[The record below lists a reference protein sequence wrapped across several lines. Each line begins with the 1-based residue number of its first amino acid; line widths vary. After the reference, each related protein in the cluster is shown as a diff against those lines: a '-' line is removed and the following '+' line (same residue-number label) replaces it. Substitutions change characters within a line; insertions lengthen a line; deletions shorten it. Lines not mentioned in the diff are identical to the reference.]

1 MKRHLVLFSLVFLLT
16 VGMIAFRY
24 VKTEKQTAAPVG
36 SGLAADE
43 RKEPSNGITPVQ
55 AVPNEA
61 PERPETEPVPDEESD
76 PQPYSGAEGPT
87 AGPAEPAVLP
97 SEEEP
102 VTAKPY
108 TEKTYQLVSDLV
120 YVCREEGTAEGGAKI
135 AAILDELETEDKAL
149 ARLWRGITDELAA
162 VCADGAPAPGLPDG
176 LPQDDSLCFAVL
188 GFQLLYDGDMAPE
201 LLGRCET
208 ALQALRQYPK
218 AYVAV
223 TGGGTAFGNRKAT
236 EADVMA
242 AWFQAQG
249 IAPERIII
257 ENRSLTTDQ
266 NAVNTCAILTESYPQ
281 IREIVVIT
289 SDYHMALGRMMFTE
303 AALLHAWRSGGAV
316 PYTVQ
321 GGPSWATSGSDEY
334 SGERNIMPYVWVMAN
349 PSYGNGA

>member
-1 MKRHLVLFSLVFLLT
+1 M
-16 VGMIAFRY
+16 
-24 VKTEKQTAAPVG
+24 
-36 SGLAADE
+36 
-43 RKEPSNGITPVQ
+43 
-55 AVPNEA
+55 
-61 PERPETEPVPDEESD
+61 
-76 PQPYSGAEGPT
+76 
-87 AGPAEPAVLP
+87 
-97 SEEEP
+97 
-102 VTAKPY
+102 TAKPY

-303 AALLHAWRSGGAV
+303 AALLHAWRSGGEV